1 MYVLVCARQ
10 DIPSATPFS
19 HLLRAPS
26 ESCVVMPSCKAPSGK
41 RLATDL
47 TNKPL
52 SGIARE
58 TDRRD
63 GVKGVGLE
71 SGRAVALRQSLNKA
85 GEKERGEQ
93 RGQDSPGVFAS
104 FF

>member
-1 MYVLVCARQ
+1 MVM
-10 DIPSATPFS
+10 
-19 HLLRAPS
+19 
-26 ESCVVMPSCKAPSGK
+26 VMPSCEAQSGE

-47 TNKPL
+47 KNKPL

-71 SGRAVALRQSLNKA
+71 SGLAVALRQSLNKA
-85 GEKERGEQ
+85 GEKERSEQ

>member
-1 MYVLVCARQ
+1 MVM
-10 DIPSATPFS
+10 
-19 HLLRAPS
+19 
-26 ESCVVMPSCKAPSGK
+26 VMPSCEAQSGK

-47 TNKPL
+47 KYKPL
-52 SGIARE
+52 SGITRE
-58 TDRRD
+58 TDWRD

-71 SGRAVALRQSLNKA
+71 SGLAVALRQSLNKA
-85 GEKERGEQ
+85 GEKERSEQ